1 MFSFFNCLHLHLH
14 LKKGLLYSPW
24 AHSYFMIKGV
34 CNKSKRISFCL
45 SPFTIHQ
52 KRILHKSG
60 YSGSAAN
67 CQPLNQEQR
76 ESTTFRFA
84 DFTSCEWFTESD
96 KPSVILVQKEKVWL
110 LCERVRTKISD
121 DYFKIIILWRCQ
133 KKSLLE
139 GLRTICG

>member
-1 MFSFFNCLHLHLH
+1 MSHTYGYYRAGFKREQDSTLVRFA
-14 LKKGLLYSPW
+14 LL
-24 AHSYFMIKGV
+24 
-34 CNKSKRISFCL
+34 
-45 SPFTIHQ
+45 HQ

-121 DYFKIIILWRCQ
+121 DYFKIIIL
-133 KKSLLE
+133 
-139 GLRTICG
+139 